1 MPKRAI
7 LLAFEDFDSMEMWLK
22 NIDARYNSVSLNR
35 IGVSIENRTIYVVKI
50 NDKLT
55 DRPIILLEGGA
66 HSREWIASASILYLI
81 EKLASYSGKPY
92 PMPNA
97 LSRLSLRALGTLV
110 LVTKLKLLLVR
121 NTSRAPCDC
130 WFT

>member
-1 MPKRAI
+1 MPIGVSDYDAT
-7 LLAFEDFDSMEMWLK
+7 ETWLHD
-22 NIDARYNSVSLNR
+22 IDARYEAVTLDR
-35 IGVSIENRTIYVVKI
+35 IGVSVENRTLYVVKI

-97 LSRLSLRALGTLV
+97 LLRA
-110 LVTKLKLLLVR
+110 
-121 NTSRAPCDC
+121 
-130 WFT
+130 